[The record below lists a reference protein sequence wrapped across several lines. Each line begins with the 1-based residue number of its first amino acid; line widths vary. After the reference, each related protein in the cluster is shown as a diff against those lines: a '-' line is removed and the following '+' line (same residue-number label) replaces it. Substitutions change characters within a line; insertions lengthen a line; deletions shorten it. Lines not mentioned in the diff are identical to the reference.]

1 MEYDADFHRDFMRR
15 TLSILRTYQGDY
27 DATLLINVLLGLLIV
42 PRERSFDS
50 IPPEPVEKKW
60 GLSADSVSNFG
71 ECQRCREPFAKDIR
85 SLVKLRACE
94 TQLHISA

>member
-50 IPPEPVEKKW
+50 IPPEAVEKKW

-85 SLVKLRACE
+85 SLVSSHPEMRKA
-94 TQLHISA
+94 A